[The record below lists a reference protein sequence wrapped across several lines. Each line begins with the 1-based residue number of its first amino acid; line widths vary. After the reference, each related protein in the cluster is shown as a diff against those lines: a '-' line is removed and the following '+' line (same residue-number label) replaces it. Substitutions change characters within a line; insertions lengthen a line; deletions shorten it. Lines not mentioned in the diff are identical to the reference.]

1 MGEMG
6 AILKPTAAPPF
17 RVSDMIFEQPPIMF
31 PHLAHADLKK
41 SNTAPTHLHKIRR
54 KNKCTEEL
62 VFILNLLKCC
72 CRTQI
77 STISVDKIN
86 MLNKME

>member
-6 AILKPTAAPPF
+6 AILKPAAGPPF

-54 KNKCTEEL
+54 KKQVYRRISIHFESFE
-62 VFILNLLKCC
+62 VLL
-72 CRTQI
+72 
-77 STISVDKIN
+77 
-86 MLNKME
+86 